1 MKKLLFI
8 LIVTQLVSCSNLQDK
23 ESDLITIDAL
33 KALENRQK
41 LTFSTLFDN
50 VVYIPLEQTPKSL
63 VTPDPYIALT
73 EEYIIARNQGR
84 YESLLVFD
92 RRTGKFV
99 REIGTMGRGP
109 KEYSFIPLD
118 FYDSNKR
125 IIYTLGSNDNILT
138 FNLNGD
144 YLEDIKLP
152 NCFGVEGISFLSSG
166 SFDTYLDSTTYVS
179 YISNIS
185 GNERKKMILFSKD
198 SLVKVFPNYLSWKR
212 APSKNINVL
221 SLETLFFH
229 YNNKLFFK
237 EAFNDTLFEVRK
249 DNLIPRFVF
258 SFGKY
263 SMPYELQDEYLSS
276 GKWKESMYVDRLAEN
291 SDYLFFSLRANQKSY
306 LAFYNKDT
314 KKTKVCM
321 GTDSYPSALID
332 DINGFLSVIRFNFT
346 SENELVSSFEALQV
360 KKWLDSNPEKA
371 TLLRDKFPWLM
382 NLTESSNPVVMIA
395 KCKD

>member
-8 LIVTQLVSCSNLQDK
+8 LIATQTISCSNAQDK

-33 KALENRQK
+33 KALENIQE
-41 LTFSTLFDN
+41 LTFSKLFDN
-50 VVYIPLEQTPKSL
+50 IDYILLEQTPKSL

-73 EEYIIARNQGR
+73 EDYIIARNQGR

-109 KEYSFIPLD
+109 NEYSFIPLD
-118 FYDSNKR
+118 FYDSNKK
-125 IIYTLGSNDNILT
+125 IIYTLGSNENIIT
-138 FNLNGD
+138 FGLNGD
-144 YLEDIKLP
+144 YLGDIKLP
-152 NCFGVEGISFLSSG
+152 NCYEVDGMPFLSSG

-179 YISNIS
+179 YVSNNS
-185 GNERKKMILFSKD
+185 GNERKKMVLFTKD

-212 APSKNINVL
+212 SPSRNINVL
-221 SLETLFFH
+221 SLETRFFH
-229 YNNKLFFK
+229 YGNKLFFK

-249 DNLIPRFVF
+249 DNLLPRLVF
-258 SFGKY
+258 YFGKY

-276 GKWKESMYVDRLAEN
+276 GKWKVSMFVDRLAEN

-314 KKTKVCM
+314 RKTKVCM
-321 GTDSYPSALID
+321 GTGSYPSTLID
-332 DINGFLSVIRFNFT
+332 DVNGFLPVTRFNLT
-346 SENELVSSFEALQV
+346 NRNEMVSSFDALQV
-360 KKWLDSNPEKA
+360 KKWLDSNPKKA
-371 TLLRDKFPWLM
+371 TLLRGKFPWLV
-382 NLTESSNPVVMIA
+382 NLTESGNPVVMIA
-395 KCKD
+395 KCKE